1 MDGYPF
7 FFYPFF
13 PLVILTGENVLRI
26 KTEMILELTKLS
38 NIYRL
43 RLNVSFT
50 TLINYFLAL
59 ALILGTNGLI
69 KLKDS
74 HLCWFETSIDG
85 CPFFCLRFCKGH
97 FNLVNMY

>member
-1 MDGYPF
+1 MANDRKIKTIRWIITSH
-7 FFYPFF
+7 
-13 PLVILTGENVLRI
+13 PLLASVLLTNGL
-26 KTEMILELTKLS
+26 TEMILELTKLS

-74 HLCWFETSIDG
+74 HLCWFKTSIDG
-85 CPFFCLRFCKGH
+85 C
-97 FNLVNMY
+97 